1 MGRPRV
7 KKNPQEMRREGG
19 ALQQRNA
26 KGKFTV
32 GRLSAKKRE
41 ARVAEKE
48 I

>member
-1 MGRPRV
+1 
-7 KKNPQEMRREGG
+7 MRRKG
-19 ALQQRNA
+19 ALQQKNA

-32 GRLSAKKRE
+32 GRLQAKKRE